1 MNPEQLQ
8 QVQTNQVDTNAIGGL
23 SMDSMMQQ
31 LESVILYG
39 TIASVAILI
48 PFLLLYVLSSRRKSK
63 AYKAIIDMQKTLHEM
78 NERDKARDAR
88 PAPAPAPAA
97 SQPPITPAPV
107 KPIAQTEPTV
117 PANEYSS
124 IASTSN
130 VPPRT

>member
-8 QVQTNQVDTNAIGGL
+8 QVQTNQVDSTALGGL
-23 SMDSMMQQ
+23 NMDGMMQL

-88 PAPAPAPAA
+88 PATAV
-97 SQPPITPAPV
+97 SQPSITPEPV
-107 KPIAQTEPTV
+107 EPIARTEPTV
-117 PANEYSS
+117 PVTEYSS

-130 VPPRT
+130 VPPRV

>member
-8 QVQTNQVDTNAIGGL
+8 QVQTNQVDSTALGGL
-23 SMDSMMQQ
+23 NMDSMMQQ

-63 AYKAIIDMQKTLHEM
+63 AYKAIIEIQKTLHDM
-78 NERDKARDAR
+78 NERDKARDAYV
-88 PAPAPAPAA
+88 APTV
-97 SQPPITPAPV
+97 SQPPTPEQAPTS
-107 KPIAQTEPTV
+107 PIASKESPTV
-117 PANEYSS
+117 AAPEYSS

-130 VPPRT
+130 VPPRV